1 MIPELNILLAED
13 NDLNAEIAIE
23 LLKTKRASVHRAEYG
38 KRAVEL
44 FVRNS
49 PGTYQAILMDIQMHE
64 MNGLEACRAI
74 RAKSAKLEHIC
85 QLGEG
90 NREGC

>member
-49 PGTYQAILMDIQMHE
+49 PGTY
-64 MNGLEACRAI
+64 R
-74 RAKSAKLEHIC
+74 
-85 QLGEG
+85 
-90 NREGC
+90 